1 MAAVSRLAWGILV
14 LGLTGALANVFLP
27 QADVWGINI
36 GSLGATVFGFTL
48 WTGAWL
54 FARYPDRIFSAD
66 WSVAERRA
74 WTALVFIGLIFLSY
88 LRFMWHLRAMS
99 GVPEGIRELPAD
111 HFIWNLTVLFIA
123 WAVVS
128 ANIRGRG
135 EDVVE
140 SDERDLR
147 LRHAADRIGDWAF
160 TIVIVWCV
168 GLLIGQPAENLTW
181 WLAPL
186 IAANVLIGILIGKSF
201 VEHVYLVARYAW
213 DRR

>member
-128 ANIRGRG
+128 ANIR
-135 EDVVE
+135 
-140 SDERDLR
+140 
-147 LRHAADRIGDWAF
+147 
-160 TIVIVWCV
+160 
-168 GLLIGQPAENLTW
+168 
-181 WLAPL
+181 
-186 IAANVLIGILIGKSF
+186 
-201 VEHVYLVARYAW
+201 
-213 DRR
+213 